1 MKNTNLLKIIS
12 LAALVGLAS
21 CQQNLT
27 RTDGVTTHAGDALAI
42 NEAKSVVDPWPRN
55 VENTHIEGDGQR
67 LGDAVIKYKT
77 ANKPGSSGQAQSNSI
92 PQLGAPSNAA
102 SAQ

>member
-1 MKNTNLLKIIS
+1 MTKSRLAKLITIAAVAG
-12 LAALVGLAS
+12 LAA

-27 RTDGVTTHAGDALAI
+27 RTDGVTTHAGNSLAV

-67 LGDAVIKYKT
+67 LSKSVVQYKT
-77 ANKPGSSGQAQSNSI
+77 NPSESAGSGLAIPNAQELQGGNPAGQQ
-92 PQLGAPSNAA
+92 
-102 SAQ
+102 